1 MGKYAAEGRGVNAWT
16 KRKKIYSIT
25 LVVAGVLV
33 ALAITFGFIT
43 RDQVTEFI
51 STLGWAVGV
60 LAGILTMLLAALARN
75 NVEPPADN

>member
-1 MGKYAAEGRGVNAWT
+1 MGKYAAQGKGLSVWS

-25 LVVAGVLV
+25 IVVAGVLV

-75 NVEPPADN
+75 NVEPPQE

>member
-1 MGKYAAEGRGVNAWT
+1 MGKYEAQGKGLNVWAN
-16 KRKKIYSIT
+16 RKKIYSIA
-25 LVVAGVLV
+25 LVAAGVLV

-75 NVEPPADN
+75 NVEPPQK